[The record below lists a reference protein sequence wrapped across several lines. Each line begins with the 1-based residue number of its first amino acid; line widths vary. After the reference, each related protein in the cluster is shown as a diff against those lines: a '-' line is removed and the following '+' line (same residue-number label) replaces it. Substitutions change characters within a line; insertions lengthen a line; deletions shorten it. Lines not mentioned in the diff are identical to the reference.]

1 MQRKHVYGYSKTR
14 ITTTVECMKQVNSQ
28 ITKQR
33 NDAISRES
41 NATWEG
47 QRYIQFQD
55 KPHRIGQLIN
65 IQMPSSEW
73 NKTCWQNYGVAACCT
88 IFKRQNILI
97 SNNMVFMNL
106 INVHVLH
113 QPRLD
118 LRKSRKIRTSKTSMT
133 DTISQRYAYISL

>member
-14 ITTTVECMKQVNSQ
+14 ITTTLECTKQVNSQ

-33 NDAISRES
+33 NDAIFREF

-55 KPHRIGQLIN
+55 KPHRIGQLIDLW
-65 IQMPSSEW
+65 MPGSEW
-73 NKTCWQNYGVAACCT
+73 NNTCWQNNRVAACST

-106 INVHVLH
+106 INFHVLH

-118 LRKSRKIRTSKTSMT
+118 FRKSRKIRASKTSMT
-133 DTISQRYAYISL
+133 DTINQRYAYVSL